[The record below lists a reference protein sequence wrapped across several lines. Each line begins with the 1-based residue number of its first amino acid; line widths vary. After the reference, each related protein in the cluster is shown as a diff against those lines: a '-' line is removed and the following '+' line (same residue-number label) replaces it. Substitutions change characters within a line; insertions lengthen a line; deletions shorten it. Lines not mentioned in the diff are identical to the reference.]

1 MTKIPTISKMTQR
14 INKMTI
20 NNTGEKPFFSIFVQ
34 PKNTHKERTPG
45 NTISKSD

>member
-1 MTKIPTISKMTQR
+1 MIQR

-34 PKNTHKERTPG
+34 PKNKHKERIPG
-45 NTISKSD
+45 NTIFK